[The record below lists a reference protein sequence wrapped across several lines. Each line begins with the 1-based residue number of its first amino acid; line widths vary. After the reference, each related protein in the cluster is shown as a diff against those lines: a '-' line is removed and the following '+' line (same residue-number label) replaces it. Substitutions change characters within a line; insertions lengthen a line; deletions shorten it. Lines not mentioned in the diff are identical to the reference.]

1 MEATLHQN
9 CQTTE
14 RLPWIFAGLAPI
26 LQEIITLH
34 YIDIDEDKQYT
45 RTKYIPTESTLL
57 RNQTTGAVLCSSVTG
72 SSATSVAISATA
84 TNSDRDVTRD
94 RAPTTL
100 PTMDIMGTRV
110 DFEMDK
116 GVLGADLEI
125 SVNSVNSIP
134 SKGAWIGIAGS
145 SRDMVSMR

>member
-14 RLPWIFAGLAPI
+14 RLPWIFAELAPI

-34 YIDIDEDKQYT
+34 YIDIDIDEDKQYT

-72 SSATSVAISATA
+72 SSATSVVISATA
-84 TNSDRDVTRD
+84 TNSDRDVTR
-94 RAPTTL
+94 
-100 PTMDIMGTRV
+100 
-110 DFEMDK
+110 E
-116 GVLGADLEI
+116 LGADLEI